1 MFSLVLQSCLDHKPD
16 VYTSEVHVQE
26 KLPSGKSST
35 SSEED
40 EVLKSETGTPANY
53 ETKSDQN
60 QDKQAKPVIPGLGV
74 YSDSSDSEA
83 SSSES

>member
-1 MFSLVLQSCLDHKPD
+1 MIVQFCVDHKTD
-16 VYTSEVHVQE
+16 VCTSEVHAQE
-26 KLPSGKSST
+26 KVPSGKSST

-40 EVLKSETGTPANY
+40 EVVKNKTGTSANY
-53 ETKSDQN
+53 ETKSEQN

>member
-1 MFSLVLQSCLDHKPD
+1 M
-16 VYTSEVHVQE
+16 YTSELHAQE
-26 KLPSGKSST
+26 KVPSGKSST

-40 EVLKSETGTPANY
+40 EVLKSKTDTPSNY

-74 YSDSSDSEA
+74 YSDSSDSDA